1 MATQP
6 TVAGFLFA
14 LIVQKLRGNKMS
26 AQKNYRK
33 SEFNQLID
41 ATLSSSAA
49 DCDFKIQ
56 VRSDNGSTKWLNITA
71 TELLAIR
78 ETLTKD

>member
-1 MATQP
+1 M
-6 TVAGFLFA
+6 
-14 LIVQKLRGNKMS
+14 N
-26 AQKNYRK
+26 AQKKYRE

-56 VRSDNGSTKWLNITA
+56 VRSDDGSTKWLNISA
-71 TELLAIR
+71 AELLAIR
-78 ETLTKD
+78 KLLIED

>member
-1 MATQP
+1 M
-6 TVAGFLFA
+6 
-14 LIVQKLRGNKMS
+14 N

-33 SEFNQLID
+33 SEFDQLID

-56 VRSDNGSTKWLNITA
+56 VRSADSSTKWLNISA
-71 TELLAIR
+71 AELLAIR
-78 ETLTKD
+78 DLLIKD

>member
-1 MATQP
+1 
-6 TVAGFLFA
+6 
-14 LIVQKLRGNKMS
+14 MS

-33 SEFNQLID
+33 SEFDQLID

-49 DCDFKIQ
+49 ACDFKIQ
-56 VRSDNGSTKWLNITA
+56 VRSAEGSTKWLNVSA
-71 TELLAIR
+71 AELLAIR